1 LTFTESELEQAVL
14 EWLKGLKYDYV
25 LGPEIAPDGERP
37 ERKDYREVVLLDR
50 LKRTVRNINPRV
62 PESAINDALAKIV
75 AVSSTSIVESNHAFH
90 RMLTEGVDVE
100 YKRKDGT
107 IAGDKVHLIDFADAA
122 NNEFLAVN
130 QYTVHE
136 NDKNRRPDV
145 VIFINGLPVVV
156 VELKNPTDEK
166 ATIWSAFNQLQTY
179 KREIPSLFH
188 YNELLVISDGLEAR
202 YGTVSSDR
210 ERFMSWRTM
219 DGEAEAPKSTPQV
232 EVLLHG
238 VFEKQNLLDLLR
250 SFIVFEDNERGT
262 KIKKVAGY
270 HQFHAVRKAVETTAA
285 AIKPEG
291 DRQIGV
297 VWHTQGSGK
306 SLTMAFYAGRIIQ
319 DPRTM
324 NPTVVVI
331 TDRND
336 LDDQLF
342 GTFCSCHDLLRQK
355 PVQAES
361 REHLQKLLN
370 VASGGVVFTTIQKFF
385 PEKGEVHLPALSDR
399 ANIVVIADEAHRSQY
414 DFIDGFAR
422 HMRDALPSASFIGFT
437 GTPLELEDK
446 STRAVFGDYI
456 SVYDIQRAVEDG
468 ATVPIYYEGRL
479 AKIQLKDSEKPL
491 VDDKFEAVTEEQ
503 EQFEKDKL
511 KTKWAALEALVG
523 TDKRL
528 KLVAQ
533 DIITH
538 YDKRQAAIEGK
549 AMIVCMSRRICV
561 ELYNEIIKLRP
572 EWHNEDDA
580 KGAIKIVMTGSAADP
595 EEWAPHIRSKVRR
608 EQLASRFKDPKDQ
621 FKIVIVRD
629 MWLTGFDAPC
639 LHTMYVDKPMQG
651 HNLMQAIARVNRVF
665 RDKPGGLVVDYLGLA
680 EQLRKAMAIYTQA
693 GGKGKAT
700 WNQAEA
706 VAVMQEKYEVCC
718 DIMHDFDYSGWNNGK
733 AMQRVKMLA
742 AAMEYVLEQDKGK
755 ERFVRA
761 VTELSLAFA
770 LSSTSDEAKEIVDDV
785 GFFQGV
791 KASLVKGTGTRTPS
805 DMIDMAV
812 RQIVQGAIISDQ
824 IIDIFDAVGLK
835 KPDISILS
843 EEFLA
848 EVRKIPHRNL
858 AVELLNRLLKDE
870 TRKMRKSN
878 ATQSKAF
885 SAMLEE
891 AISKYQ
897 NRAVSTAQVIELL
910 IEMAKQM
917 QEAQR
922 RGKEIGLNEAEL
934 AFYDA
939 LETNDSAVKVLGDEV
954 LKSIAKD
961 ITDTI
966 NNNLSIDW
974 NVRESARA
982 NIRRLVRRVLR
993 TYNYPPDKQEA
1004 ATKNVMEQAELMCG
1018 EATAMI

>member
-1 LTFTESELEQAVL
+1 MSFTESELEEAVL
-14 EWLKGLKYDYV
+14 EWFRGLKYEYTP
-25 LGPEIAPDGERP
+25 GPDIAPDGERP
-37 ERKDYREVVLLDR
+37 ERKDYRDVVLFDR
-50 LKRTVRNINPRV
+50 LKQSLRNINPRV
-62 PESAINDALAKIV
+62 PESAITDTVTKIV
-75 AVSSTSIVESNHAFH
+75 GVSSSSLIESNYSFH
-90 RMLTEGVDVE
+90 RMLVEGVDVE

-107 IAGDKVHLIDFADAA
+107 IAGDKVHLIDFNDAM
-122 NNEFLAVN
+122 NNEFMVVN

-156 VELKNPTDEK
+156 IELKNPADEK
-166 ATIWSAFNQLQTY
+166 ATIWGAFNQLQTY
-179 KREIPSLFH
+179 KKEIPSLFH
-188 YNELLVISDGLEAR
+188 FNELLIISDGLEAR
-202 YGTVSSDR
+202 YGTISSDR

-219 DGEAEAPKSTPQV
+219 DGESEAPKTAPQS

-238 VFEKQNLLDLLR
+238 IFEKGKLLDLMR
-250 SFIVFEDNERGT
+250 SFIVFEDNEKGA

-285 AIKPEG
+285 SIAPDG
-291 DRQIGV
+291 SRHIGV

-324 NPTVVVI
+324 NPTIVAI

-336 LDDQLF
+336 LDDQLY
-342 GTFCSCHDLLRQK
+342 GTFCSCHDLLRQR
-355 PVQAES
+355 PVQADS
-361 REHLQKLLN
+361 REHLQSLLN

-399 ANIVVIADEAHRSQY
+399 RNIVVIADEAHRSQY

-422 HMRDALPSASFIGFT
+422 HMRDALPNASFIGFT

-446 STRAVFGDYI
+446 STRSVFGEYI

-479 AKIQLKDSEKPL
+479 AKIELNANEKPHL
-491 VDDKFEAVTEEQ
+491 DDKFEEITENEEQ
-503 EQFEKDKL
+503 LDKDKL
-511 KTKWAALEALVG
+511 KTKWAALEALLG
-523 TDKRL
+523 TDKRV
-528 KLVAQ
+528 KLVAK
-533 DIITH
+533 DLVAH
-538 YDKRQAAIEGK
+538 FEKRQDAIDGK
-549 AMIVCMSRRICV
+549 AMVVCMSRRICV
-561 ELYNEIIKLRP
+561 ELYEEIGKLRP
-572 EWHNEDDA
+572 QWQSKDDS
-580 KGAIKIVMTGSAADP
+580 KGALKIVMTGSAADP
-595 EEWAPHIRSKVRR
+595 EGWQQHIRNKARR
-608 EQLASRFKDPKDQ
+608 EQLASRFKNPRDE

-651 HNLMQAIARVNRVF
+651 HGLMQAIARVNRVF

-680 EQLRKAMAIYTQA
+680 DQLRKAMATYTQS

-700 WNQAEA
+700 FDQREA
-706 VAVMQEKYEVCC
+706 ITVMLEKYEACC
-718 DIMHDFDYSGWNNGK
+718 NIMHDFDYSTWKNGN
-733 AMQRVKMLA
+733 AVVRVKLIPNGID
-742 AAMEYVLEQDKGK
+742 YVLGLDKGK
-755 ERFVRA
+755 ERFNGA
-761 VTELSLAFA
+761 VTGLSQAFA
-770 LSSTSDEAKEIVDDV
+770 LASTSDEATGIRDDV
-785 GFFQGV
+785 GFFQAV
-791 KASLVKGTGTRTPS
+791 KAGINKTTGPGTHQ
-805 DMIDMAV
+805 DALDFAI

-824 IIDIFDAVGLK
+824 IIDIFEAVGLK

-848 EVRKIPHRNL
+848 EVRKMPQRNL
-858 AVELLNRLLKDE
+858 AVEMLNRLLKDE
-870 TRKMRKSN
+870 VRKMKKGN

-891 AISKYQ
+891 AITRYE
-897 NRAVSTAQVIELL
+897 NRAVTTAQVIELL
-910 IEMAKQM
+910 IEMARKM
-917 QEAQR
+917 KEAQL
-922 RGKEIGLNEAEL
+922 RGKELGLNEAEL

-961 ITDTI
+961 VTDTI
-966 NNNLSIDW
+966 NKNLSIDW
-974 NVRESARA
+974 SVRESARA
-982 NIRRLVRRVLR
+982 NMRRMVKRVLR
-993 TYNYPPDKQEA
+993 KYDYPPDKQAA
-1004 ATKNVMEQAELMCG
+1004 ATKNVMEQAELLCG
-1018 EATAMI
+1018 EMTA

>member
-1 LTFTESELEQAVL
+1 MTFTESELEEAVL
-14 EWLKGLKYDYV
+14 EWLKELKYDYA
-25 LGPEIAPDGERP
+25 LGPDIAPEGERP

-50 LKRTVRNINPRV
+50 LKRNLRNINLRV
-62 PESAINDALAKIV
+62 PEYAIEDVVTKIV

-100 YKRKDGT
+100 YKRKDGS
-107 IAGDKVHLIDFADAA
+107 IAGDKVHLIDFNDAT

-145 VIFINGLPVVV
+145 VIFINGLPLVVI
-156 VELKNPTDEK
+156 ELKNPTDEK

-219 DGEAEAPKSTPQV
+219 DGEAEAPKSAPQV

-250 SFIVFEDNERGT
+250 FFIVFEDNERGT

-324 NPTVVVI
+324 NPTIVVI

-336 LDDQLF
+336 LDDQLY

-355 PVQAES
+355 PMQAES

-399 ANIVVIADEAHRSQY
+399 SNVVVIADEAHRSQY

-422 HMRDALPSASFIGFT
+422 HMRDALPNASFIGFT

-479 AKIQLKDSEKPL
+479 AKIQLKESEKPL

-528 KLVAQ
+528 KLVAR
-533 DIITH
+533 DLVDH
-538 YDKRQAAIEGK
+538 FDKRQAAIDGK

-572 EWHNEDDA
+572 EWHNEDDT

-595 EEWAPHIRSKVRR
+595 EEWAPHIRSKARR
-608 EQLASRFKDPKDQ
+608 EQLASRFKDPQDQ

-639 LHTMYVDKPMQG
+639 LHTMYLDKPMQG

-693 GGKGKAT
+693 GGKGKAI
-700 WNQAEA
+700 WDQAEA
-706 VAVMQEKYEVCC
+706 VAVLQEKYEVCC
-718 DIMHDFDYSGWNNGK
+718 DIMHDFDYSGWKNGT
-733 AMQRVKMLA
+733 ATERVKLLA
-742 AAMEYVLEQDKGK
+742 EAMEYVLEQKKGK

-761 VTELSLAFA
+761 VTELSMAFA

-805 DMIDMAV
+805 DVIDMAV
-812 RQIVQGAIISDQ
+812 RQIVQGAIISDK

-843 EEFLA
+843 DEFLA
-848 EVRKIPHRNL
+848 EVRKIPQKNL

-922 RGKEIGLNEAEL
+922 RGKELGLNEAEL

-939 LETNDSAVKVLGDEV
+939 LETNDSAVQVLGDEV
-954 LKSIAKD
+954 LKSIARD

-974 NVRESARA
+974 SVRESARA
-982 NIRRLVRRVLR
+982 NIRRLVKRVLR
-993 TYNYPPDKQEA
+993 RYDYPPDKQEA
-1004 ATKNVMEQAELMCG
+1004 ATKNVMEQAELLCG
-1018 EATAMI
+1018 EMAV